1 MCKVYRQRKDSMNKA
16 NKILMWNY
24 RRLVFAVL
32 LFLSALFI
40 LFYYYMEANKL
51 TFLESSVSLGEVSRQ
66 MSDSIEQQCEDRW
79 KALDMISYYL
89 CDAEADQEAAKRF
102 LEQAR
107 LQWGFDSLCLLDSES
122 TYYDNERKISMLT
135 QKDVTERLIAG
146 RERIILD
153 DVIYGGTRQM
163 IFLLPVDHLII
174 QGHEFRAIGL
184 RYGSGNIFDILSID
198 AFGGQSDLYI
208 TYKDGTTLYR
218 STHGTG
224 IDGYNLFNSLEPY
237 EFTSGSVQQLRDGWN
252 GNGGLFM
259 ARWEGGLYYINQ
271 MPIDVGDWQLVMM
284 VPVDAVSGSM
294 KHFSC
299 LSGLCLGAVATLLL
313 TAVALFYIDF
323 MKRSLYAEEEARK
336 AAESASR
343 SKSQFLSSMSHDIRT
358 PMNAVV
364 GMTHI
369 AEDHLDNPEKV
380 KECLNK
386 IRLSG
391 QLLVGLIN
399 DILDMSKIESGKMIL
414 NNEPASLNQ
423 LMDNIVNITQPMIRE
438 KRQNFNIRINQVRHE
453 HLCFDAL
460 RLNQVMINLLSN
472 ALKFTPEEGDITVDV
487 TEVEL
492 TPQGRARFV
501 IQVSDTGIG
510 MEEEFVG
517 RIFDS
522 FSREQ
527 DSRVNRIE
535 GSGLGMAITK
545 QIVDLMGGTISVKSA
560 PGKGSTFTVKLDFE
574 VDETACEEVP
584 PLPPIR
590 VLLADD
596 DPATCQAA
604 GGFLNELGLDGDTA
618 CGGLEALEMAR
629 EAHRAGRDYRIVFLD
644 WRMPDL
650 DGISVVRK
658 LRFELGE
665 EVSVFIISAYDWTEI
680 EKEAKE
686 AGVNGFI
693 RKPFFRSTL
702 YRLLSR
708 YLSGEEAPEKP
719 KEESVPDFSSCRILV
734 VEDNE
739 LNREIVEEILLS
751 MKTKVELACDGA
763 MGLAMFKESSV
774 GYYDA
779 VLMDVQMPVMNGY
792 QATVAIRG
800 LLRPDAKTVPIIA
813 MTADAFAE
821 DVAASK
827 DAGMTA
833 HLAKPLDISAMIRT
847 LSKYL

>member
-1 MCKVYRQRKDSMNKA
+1 MNKA
-16 NKILMWNY
+16 NKTLTRNY
-24 RRLVFAVL
+24 KRLVLAVL
-32 LFLSALFI
+32 LFLTALFI
-40 LFYYYMEANKL
+40 LLYYYIEAKKL
-51 TFLESSVSLGEVSRQ
+51 TFFESSVNLGEVSRQ
-66 MSDSIEQQCEDRW
+66 MSESIEQQCEDRW
-79 KALDMISYYL
+79 KALDMITRYL
-89 CDAEADQEAAKRF
+89 CDAGDDPEAENRF
-102 LEQAR
+102 IEQAR
-107 LQWGFDSLCLLDSES
+107 LQWGFDSLCLVDRNS
-122 TYYDNERKISMLT
+122 TYYDNEREFSMLT

-146 RERIILD
+146 HERIILD
-153 DVIYGGTRQM
+153 DVIYGDTRQM
-163 IFLLPVDHLII
+163 IFLLPVDDLII
-174 QGHEFRAIGL
+174 QGHEFQAVGL
-184 RYGSGNIFDILSID
+184 RYGSGNIFDILSIG

-218 STHGTG
+218 SAHGAG

-237 EFTSGSVQQLRDGWN
+237 KFTEGSVQELRDGWN
-252 GNGGLFM
+252 GDGSLLTV
-259 ARWEGGLYYINQ
+259 RWEGGLYYINQ

-284 VPVDAVSGSM
+284 VPVSAVSGSM
-294 KHFSC
+294 NRFSR
-299 LSGLCLGAVATLLL
+299 LSGLCLGAVAALLL
-313 TAVALFYIDF
+313 AAVALFYTDF
-323 MKRSLYAEEEARK
+323 MKRSLCAEEEARK
-336 AAESASR
+336 AAESANR

-369 AEDHLDNPEKV
+369 AEEHLDNPEKV

-399 DILDMSKIESGKMIL
+399 DILDMSKIESGKMVL

-423 LMDNIVNITQPMIRE
+423 LMDNIVNITQPMVRE

-453 HLCFDAL
+453 RLCFDSL
-460 RLNQVMINLLSN
+460 RLNQVLINLLSN
-472 ALKFTPEEGDITVDV
+472 ALKFTPEGGDITVDV
-487 TEVEL
+487 TEEEL
-492 TPQGRARFV
+492 TPRGRARFV
-501 IQVSDTGIG
+501 IRVSDTGIG

-522 FSREQ
+522 FSRER

-545 QIVDLMGGTISVKSA
+545 QIVDLMGGTITVKST
-560 PGKGSTFTVKLDFE
+560 PGKGSTFTVELDFE
-574 VDETACEEVP
+574 VDETACEELP
-584 PLPPIR
+584 PLPSIR

-596 DPATCQAA
+596 DPATCRAA
-604 GGFLNELGLDGDTA
+604 GVFLDELGMDEDTA
-618 CGGLEALEMAR
+618 CGGLEALEKAR
-629 EAHRAGRDYRIVFLD
+629 EARRAGRDYRIVFLD
-644 WRMPDL
+644 WRMPDM
-650 DGISVVRK
+650 DGVSVVRK
-658 LRFELGE
+658 LRAELGE
-665 EVSVFIISAYDWTEI
+665 TVSVFIISAYDWTEI

-702 YRLLSR
+702 YRLLAR
-708 YLSGEEAPEKP
+708 YLSGEKAPEQQEP
-719 KEESVPDFSSCRILV
+719 LAVPDFSGRRVLV

-739 LNREIVEEILLS
+739 LNREIAEEILRS
-751 MKTKVELACDGA
+751 IGTEVESACDGA
-763 MGLAMFKESSV
+763 RGLAMFEESAV

-792 QATVAIRG
+792 QATKAIRR
-800 LLRPDAKTVPIIA
+800 LLRPDAETVPIIA

-821 DVAASK
+821 DVAAAK
-827 DAGMTA
+827 AAGMTA
-833 HLAKPLDISAMIRT
+833 HLAKPLDIPAMMRI